1 VNVVVSQ
8 WILVGALFIIA
19 LYLLKARQTPSHRAI
34 RRLVILG
41 VLALGF
47 LAVLFPGATN
57 GLAALVGIG
66 RGADLLFYAFI
77 VFALFYVVHQYRRQL
92 WQERTTTELARALTL
107 TQARLADL
115 EQRGSSAPSTK
126 PRSGNSNKRPG
137 G

>member
-1 VNVVVSQ
+1 MVSQ
-8 WILVGALFIIA
+8 WILVAALFLIA

-41 VLALGF
+41 ALGLGF
-47 LAVLFPGATN
+47 LAVLFPGVTN
-57 GLAALVGIG
+57 GLARLVGIG

-92 WQERTTTELARALTL
+92 WQERTTTDLARALTL

-115 EQRGSSAPSTK
+115 EARGSSARSATS
-126 PRSGNSNKRPG
+126 RSGNSNKRPRG
-137 G
+137 